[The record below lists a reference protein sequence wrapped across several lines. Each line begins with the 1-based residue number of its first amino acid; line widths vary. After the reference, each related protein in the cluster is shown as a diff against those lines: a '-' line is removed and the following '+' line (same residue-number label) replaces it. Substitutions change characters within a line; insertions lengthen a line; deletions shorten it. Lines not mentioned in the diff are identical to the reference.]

1 MKKAVAPIFLLLVC
15 TVVAFAVQDPAWI
28 NYNSAAGR
36 YSVALPSQPEI
47 GTQEAATADGVKF
60 TQYKAMVTK
69 GKAVFLVGYFDHVPG
84 TTFSLDKAGE
94 GMVTGVKGTL
104 LSQSTISLGANPGR
118 ELKVVAK
125 TEEGA
130 EYLLHAR
137 FYDVEKRI
145 YVLQFIILKTE
156 NDSTASAN
164 AAKYFDSFKVLK

>member
-15 TVVAFAVQDPAWI
+15 AVVAFAVQDSAWI
-28 NYNSAAGR
+28 NYNSAEGR

-60 TQYKAMVTK
+60 TQYKAMVIK
-69 GKAVFLVGYFDHVPG
+69 GKTVFLVGYFDHVPG

-94 GMVTGVKGTL
+94 GLVNGVKGTL
-104 LSQSTISLGANPGR
+104 LSQSPISLGANPGR
-118 ELKVVAK
+118 EMKVATK
-125 TEEGA
+125 AEDGA

-137 FYDVEKRI
+137 FYDVDQRI
-145 YVLQFIILKTE
+145 YVLQFLILKTD
-156 NDSTASAN
+156 NDSAAAAN